1 MGSLW
6 LGFRRHWFKGLTS
19 VMGILGS
26 LWLLTEI
33 TTALSPS
40 FKDTFETQST
50 AYAIIL
56 AAVSAGVFIWSIY
69 ERRHLTFKIPTTDTH
84 ITLTFGDL
92 FSYDENILIAV
103 NEYFDG
109 KLGHVVARHSVHGQF
124 IERLFNS
131 DEARFR
137 EEVDR
142 ALAGYEGQETARQ
155 LSPTIKYPIGTTAVL
170 SIGSRKAF
178 LFALSHTDLKTS
190 KASATVS
197 NLWIATAQAYRAVHE
212 FGNGQPLVM
221 PLIGNGRSSIN
232 LEPQHL
238 LRLLVLSLVDYAR
251 KVGLPK
257 QVTIVLSDDCFEAL
271 DIREI
276 ARDWRK

>member
-1 MGSLW
+1 MS
-6 LGFRRHWFKGLTS
+6 
-19 VMGILGS
+19 ILGS
-26 LWLLTEI
+26 LWLVTEI
-33 TTALSPS
+33 TTALSPT
-40 FKDTFETQST
+40 FKNTFDTQST
-50 AYAIIL
+50 AYGLIL
-56 AAVSAGVFIWSIY
+56 TAVSVGVFIWSVY
-69 ERRHLTFKIPTTDTH
+69 ERRHVTFKVPTTDTE
-84 ITLTFGDL
+84 ITLKFGDL
-92 FSYDENILIAV
+92 FSQDENLLIAV

-124 IERLFNS
+124 IERFFDS

-137 EEVDR
+137 QEVDR
-142 ALAGYEGQETARQ
+142 ALEAHTSFNTPRNIE
-155 LSPTIKYPIGTTAVL
+155 PTVRYPIGTTAV
-170 SIGSRKAF
+170 ICVGPRKAF
-178 LFALSHTDLKTS
+178 LFALSHTDPKTS

-197 NLWIATAQAYRAVHE
+197 NLWTATTQAYRAVHE
-212 FGNGQPLVM
+212 FGNGQPLAM

-238 LRLLVLSLVDYAR
+238 LRLLVLSLVDFAR

-257 QVTIVLSDDCFEAL
+257 QVIIVLPEDCFGAL